1 MQIREVEAA
10 DIPLL
15 EQWVKAAV
23 GRTFTQELSE
33 QDRGIHSVFIAIDN
47 NEILG
52 WSFIRWLGPRDPRA
66 AELFPEAPEIY
77 RLEVR
82 EALRSKRIGRQIIS
96 ALENAAL
103 THAYSAV
110 SLGVAHDNPRAYALY
125 KELGYQDT
133 PLDAYYDEYDYPL
146 PGGGVGHASDLCRYL
161 VKTLVS

>member
-1 MQIREVEAA
+1 MQIRQVEAA

-15 EQWVKAAV
+15 EQRVKVAL
-23 GRTFTQELSE
+23 GRTFTQELLE
-33 QDRGIHSVFIAIDN
+33 QNQGIHSVFIAIEN

-52 WSFIRWLGPRDPRA
+52 WSFIRWLGPRDPKA

-82 EALRSKRIGRQIIS
+82 EELRSKGIGRQIIS
-96 ALENAAL
+96 VLENAAL
-103 THAYSAV
+103 ANAYSAV
-110 SLGVAHDNPRAYALY
+110 SLGVAHDNARAYALY

-133 PLDAYYDEYDYPL
+133 PLDAYYDEYAYPL

-161 VKTLVS
+161 VKRLAS